1 MTGTRRHLTTDY
13 PHLDPAWGEDLLV
26 ALRVREVS
34 GARIGQ
40 ILAEADA
47 HCAQTNESA
56 PEAFGPASQYAAR
69 LDFPGQ
75 DRAPVP
81 VTRST
86 IGMLGAQLVGAALTT
101 LGGNALIEGT
111 QVQVRAADLLVA
123 GLVLLATW
131 VAYRRLE
138 QLLRHAV
145 LGALA
150 MGLTCAAFLL
160 VFLWGGHGAI
170 AGSDAVVTRG
180 SLALAVA
187 SLAVLTVVLR
197 WFDVVLR
204 HPWWGWVGGTAA
216 YLLAV
221 TTMLRLWP
229 EAAVS
234 LPAGAV
240 LGVGAVAMLVAA
252 VWATRTARSPLPD
265 LIVRPGDAPERR
277 DLRAAT
283 AVQVAAVW
291 LLPALM
297 AGLLAS
303 MWLASR

>member
-160 VFLWGGHGAI
+160 VFLWGGPRLAELP
-170 AGSDAVVTRG
+170 AMPA
-180 SLALAVA
+180 ALAGLV
-187 SLAVLTVVLR
+187 LLCGPAVLATPR
-197 WFDVVLR
+197 AWRGPSDVV
-204 HPWWGWVGGTAA
+204 
-216 YLLAV
+216 
-221 TTMLRLWP
+221 
-229 EAAVS
+229 
-234 LPAGAV
+234 
-240 LGVGAVAMLVAA
+240 VAP
-252 VWATRTARSPLPD
+252 TRTATPAEVRAGRLIGVGSLWVLPVAI
-265 LIVRPGDAPERR
+265 LGM
-277 DLRAAT
+277 LAAS
-283 AVQVAAVW
+283 W
-291 LLPALM
+291 LLAR
-297 AGLLAS
+297 G
-303 MWLASR
+303 

>member
-1 MTGTRRHLTTDY
+1 MIGGRKSLERTYPHVPTDWMAAFLMELRMRGVSGPRIGDLMEEVESHCATSGQDARAAFGEPRAYAGSLDHPGLERAPALTTRRDIAQGALMLT
-13 PHLDPAWGEDLLV
+13 
-26 ALRVREVS
+26 
-34 GARIGQ
+34 
-40 ILAEADA
+40 
-47 HCAQTNESA
+47 
-56 PEAFGPASQYAAR
+56 
-69 LDFPGQ
+69 
-75 DRAPVP
+75 
-81 VTRST
+81 
-86 IGMLGAQLVGAALTT
+86 GAAL
-101 LGGNALIEGT
+101 LG
-111 QVQVRAADLLVA
+111 
-123 GLVLLATW
+123 
-131 VAYRRLE
+131 
-138 QLLRHAV
+138 
-145 LGALA
+145 
-150 MGLTCAAFLL
+150 
-160 VFLWGGHGAI
+160 WGGHGAI